1 MSIVTLLPDT
11 HFTVS
16 KIICVACN
24 YTEHIAEINSI
35 RSDEPILFLKPPSAI
50 VNEGEKII
58 LPSYSK
64 EIHHEIELALLVKKK
79 AKSIKKEKWKS
90 YIIGA
95 GIALDLTL
103 RDLQRHA
110 REKGNPW
117 SVAKGFDG
125 ACPLSGFKPVEQIND
140 LQNLNLSLQLNDIT
154 KQQGNTKNMIF
165 PVDYLVSYV
174 STIFTLE
181 AGDVILTGTPSGV
194 SPIGKGDRLKA
205 TISEIGSVE
214 FFVDE

>member
-1 MSIVTLLPDT
+1 MSIVKLLPDSKYV
-11 HFTVS
+11 VS

-24 YTEHIAEINSI
+24 YTEHIAELNSI
-35 RSDEPILFLKPPSAI
+35 KSEEPILFLKPPSAI
-50 VNEGEKII
+50 LNEGEKII

-64 EIHHEIELALLVKKK
+64 EIHHEVELALLVSKK
-79 AKSIKKEKWKS
+79 AKSIKKEDWES

-117 SVAKGFDG
+117 SIAKGFDG
-125 ACPLSGFKPVEQIND
+125 ACPISNFKSIDQIND
-140 LQNLNLSLQLNDIT
+140 LQNLDLCLQINDNI
-154 KQQGNTKNMIF
+154 KQTGNTKDMIF
-165 PVDYLVSYV
+165 PIDYLVSYI

-181 AGDVILTGTPSGV
+181 AGDIILTGTPAGV
-194 SPIGKGDRLKA
+194 SPIYKGDRLKA

-214 FFVDE
+214 FLVKE